1 MMTLTS
7 MHGSF
12 QSKMQA
18 CTHISVLGISD
29 PGLGQQGSVSHALDM
44 HREATFQGSNIKQQS
59 SARALLLSKQV
70 RCQWLPVLMC
80 SASSTAQCAY
90 AISSFRLLEMCLC
103 SVTYQKLSATVH
115 FRYCSSHW
123 QVHARAFSSCM
134 RDKADMLP
142 TCGVQCWTTLM
153 PRRKVHN

>member
-1 MMTLTS
+1 MTLTR

-115 FRYCSSHW
+115 FRYWSS
-123 QVHARAFSSCM
+123 QVHARAFSNCM